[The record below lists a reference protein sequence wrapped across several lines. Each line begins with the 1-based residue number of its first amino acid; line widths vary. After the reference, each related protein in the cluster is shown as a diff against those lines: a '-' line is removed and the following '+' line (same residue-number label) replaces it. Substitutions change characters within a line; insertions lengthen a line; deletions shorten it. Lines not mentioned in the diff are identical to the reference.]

1 MVKKASLY
9 EKYRWL
15 IAVTLLAFGTY
26 AMFGLP
32 TMKSVFYEPMRVS
45 LGLTHEQFGRV
56 NGIYGKI
63 CFLMY
68 FPGGWLADKF
78 DARKLLCFS
87 YIASGAL
94 GLYLATYPSYTGIQ
108 LTFMA
113 WGITT
118 ILTFWATQIKVIR
131 SLGSDEMQG
140 KIFGV
145 ENGLEGVSG
154 MIISFIALAIFGMV
168 SVEALG
174 LRYVLI
180 FQSVLTI
187 VIGIISYIVLKDVKI
202 TDSEE
207 TKYTFKDYLGVLKLP
222 QVWIVGGIICC
233 FYLMRASL
241 SYISPYLESGFLMT
255 ATLVGTVSII
265 RQTGTK
271 IFAGPVFGALS
282 DKRGST
288 IFMMIVGFVI
298 AIICVVGMMVTPVEQ
313 SNTMLVVVLMLVL
326 AFVLFGMTGIGFA
339 QISESKIPLRY
350 TGAAAG
356 LISVIGYVPDT
367 FYYDIA
373 GSWIENYGIAG
384 YQRIF
389 MLSAV
394 VGVAG
399 IILSIVL
406 SRLIKKLKAESE
418 NA

>member
-1 MVKKASLY
+1 
-9 EKYRWL
+9 
-15 IAVTLLAFGTY
+15 
-26 AMFGLP
+26 
-32 TMKSVFYEPMRVS
+32 
-45 LGLTHEQFGRV
+45 
-56 NGIYGKI
+56 
-63 CFLMY
+63 
-68 FPGGWLADKF
+68 
-78 DARKLLCFS
+78 
-87 YIASGAL
+87 
-94 GLYLATYPSYTGIQ
+94 
-108 LTFMA
+108 
-113 WGITT
+113 
-118 ILTFWATQIKVIR
+118 
-131 SLGSDEMQG
+131 
-140 KIFGV
+140 
-145 ENGLEGVSG
+145 
-154 MIISFIALAIFGMV
+154 
-168 SVEALG
+168 
-174 LRYVLI
+174 
-180 FQSVLTI
+180 
-187 VIGIISYIVLKDVKI
+187 
-202 TDSEE
+202 
-207 TKYTFKDYLGVLKLP
+207 
-222 QVWIVGGIICC
+222 
-233 FYLMRASL
+233 
-241 SYISPYLESGFLMT
+241 MT

>member
-1 MVKKASLY
+1 MGTKVSLY

-32 TMKSVFYEPMRVS
+32 TMKSVFYEPMRTS
-45 LGLTHEQFGRV
+45 LGLTHEQFGTV
-56 NGIYGKI
+56 NGLYGKI

-87 YIASGAL
+87 YIASGIL
-94 GLYLATYPSYTGIQ
+94 GLCLAAYPSYLGIQ
-108 LTFMA
+108 LIFMA
-113 WGITT
+113 WGVTT

-131 SLGSDEMQG
+131 SLGSDEIQG

-154 MIISFIALAIFGMV
+154 MIISFIGLAIFGMV

-180 FQSVLTI
+180 FQSILTM
-187 VIGIISYIVLKDVKI
+187 VIGVVSYLVLKDVKI
-202 TDSEE
+202 SDSEDE
-207 TKYTFKDYLGVLKLP
+207 KYTLKDYLGVLKLP
-222 QVWIVGGIICC
+222 QVWLVGGIVCC

-241 SYISPYLESGFLMT
+241 SYISPYLESGFMMT
-255 ATLVGTVSII
+255 AALVGTISII

-282 DKRGST
+282 DKKGST
-288 IFMMIVGFVI
+288 IFMMVIGFIVAIVCVI
-298 AIICVVGMMVTPVEQ
+298 GMMVTPVDTK
-313 SNTMLVVVLMLVL
+313 NTMLVVVLMLVL

-339 QISESKIPLRY
+339 QISESKIPLKY

-373 GSWIENYGIAG
+373 GSWIENYGMAG

-389 MLSAV
+389 ILSAA
-394 VGVAG
+394 VGIVG

-406 SRLIKKLKAESE
+406 SRMIKRIKSSSE

>member
-1 MVKKASLY
+1 MKKKVSLY

-131 SLGSDEMQG
+131 SLGADEMQG

-207 TKYTFKDYLGVLKLP
+207 RKYTFKDYLGVLKLP